1 MGNINYFVLTV
12 ADCEA
17 SYRNTMVGH
26 VKMLAQELLD
36 DAGAVRV
43 RVGVIGTGDN
53 PGAVLLVQAYETI
66 DGFEKAMDVYAKS
79 AAYADFVASGKV
91 QIRLRNLVK
100 THPVP
105 LLDNMAKLAK
115 VFEDAGACTLAYG
128 TIITGSNAGNRLLGI
143 TYPSMS
149 AIEAAYDMLG
159 SDADY
164 QALLEDVDINMWWQC
179 YQKNEGHRPH
189 AHGEADFGSTLF
201 LNFLP
206 GIHSPTRFYAP
217 FNNYLTG
224 NVLEFEKK
232 DIKEGDI
239 IFFPASIIHESPIN
253 KSVEPKKII
262 AMNLNVPKLVQKF
275 RSQGL

>member
-1 MGNINYFVLTV
+1 MTNINYFVLTV

-17 SYRNTMVGH
+17 SYRNTLVGH
-26 VKMLAQELLD
+26 VKTLAQELLD

-43 RVGVIGTGDN
+43 RVGVVATGDD

-79 AAYADFVASGKV
+79 AAYADLVASGKV

-105 LLDNMAKLAK
+105 FQAKESGDPKYIVLTRVSSSDPLLDNMVKLAK

-128 TIITGSNAGNRLLGI
+128 TVITGSNVGNRLLGV

-149 AIEAAYDMLG
+149 AIESAYDTLT

-164 QALLEDVDINMWWQC
+164 QALLEDVDINMR
-179 YQKNEGHRPH
+179 HIVRL
-189 AHGEADFGSTLF
+189 A
-201 LNFLP
+201 
-206 GIHSPTRFYAP
+206 
-217 FNNYLTG
+217 
-224 NVLEFEKK
+224 
-232 DIKEGDI
+232 
-239 IFFPASIIHESPIN
+239 
-253 KSVEPKKII
+253 
-262 AMNLNVPKLVQKF
+262 
-275 RSQGL
+275 

>member
-26 VKMLAQELLD
+26 VKTLAQELLD
-36 DAGAVRV
+36 GAGAVRV
-43 RVGVIGTGDN
+43 RVGVVATGDD

-100 THPVP
+100 THPVAFQTQASGDPKYLVLTRASSPDP

-115 VFEDAGACTLAYG
+115 LFEDAGACTLAYG

-143 TYPSMS
+143 TYPSMA
-149 AIEAAYDMLG
+149 AIEAAYDVLG
-159 SDADY
+159 SDANY
-164 QALLEDVDINMWWQC
+164 QALLEDVDVNMR
-179 YQKNEGHRPH
+179 HIVRL
-189 AHGEADFGSTLF
+189 A
-201 LNFLP
+201 
-206 GIHSPTRFYAP
+206 
-217 FNNYLTG
+217 
-224 NVLEFEKK
+224 
-232 DIKEGDI
+232 
-239 IFFPASIIHESPIN
+239 
-253 KSVEPKKII
+253 
-262 AMNLNVPKLVQKF
+262 
-275 RSQGL
+275 